1 MARLKQVEVL
11 RQRISEVTGMPI
23 GDIDAQNS
31 RELHEIASALGLR
44 IDAAEKEC
52 KQSSSS
58 QPQQQTYASMLKQG
72 FSTLQAGVSLV
83 KATQPQHK
91 EADVE
96 ARRGLKPDELST
108 EEESVE
114 LQRAKADV
122 KRLRSALVYTR
133 NASDGGDKARK
144 ALKEAEKKV
153 EALMMGSTPHK
164 SSEAASGITLEE
176 EASPPS
182 SAIQLNH
189 KKKLEE
195 HETTI
200 VEAASK
206 KMKLE
211 VDAKAKEMK
220 RLMLEKE
227 KAVEN
232 LEKISSELGAVQKLI
247 GKDRGFLK
255 QHEEE
260 DLVDQKRIEALNLEI
275 NVLLQKSEERQALIR
290 GRQLTQRSREEKGA
304 RLEGRL
310 EEVKLLIDEVDKK
323 IADLPTAPVYSQEM
337 LDILKKQITGK
348 RRELEC
354 PVCLEES
361 SPPIFTC
368 AAQHLVCGNCR
379 PSLKECVVCRVP
391 YQEMSRHR
399 YAERDHKELVELCS
413 RQTALGQKLFSREE
427 GEDEEQPVEGGV
439 TGMVSE
445 LREELNEEDESPA
458 DFTSQVPPPRAAPI
472 LAQGDLSDYWS
483 FKPTSAGNRLRVELL
498 KEEKDRK
505 EREKEENERKRKRS
519 KGQNK
524 ALAAFMKTVDP
535 ANQTKEW
542 GERSLRFDQAC
553 PFCNR
558 CFSASSLQGHV
569 ACCPADKTES

>member
-427 GEDEEQPVEGGV
+427 GEEEIQPVKGGLP
-439 TGMVSE
+439 GSVSE
-445 LREELNEEDESPA
+445 LKEDEESPA
-458 DFTSQVPPPRAAPI
+458 DFTSQVQPPRAAPI
-472 LAQGDLSDYWS
+472 LAQGDISDDESDYWS
-483 FKPTSAGNRLRVELL
+483 FKLRKEL

-505 EREKEENERKRKRS
+505 EREDNERKRKRI

-535 ANQTKEW
+535 TNQTKEW
-542 GERSLRFDQAC
+542 GEMSLRSDQAC

>member
-1 MARLKQVEVL
+1 MLEKL
-11 RQRISEVTGMPI
+11 YFPI
-23 GDIDAQNS
+23 ECTDS
-31 RELHEIASALGLR
+31 FYRELHEIASALGLR

-108 EEESVE
+108 EEDSVE
-114 LQRAKADV
+114 LQRAKTHV
-122 KRLRSALVYTR
+122 KRLQSALVYTR

-164 SSEAASGITLEE
+164 SSEVARGITLEE

-232 LEKISSELGAVQKLI
+232 LEKISSELGAVHKLI

-255 QHEEE
+255 QCEEE
-260 DLVDQKRIEALNLEI
+260 ERVNQKRIEAMNLCI
-275 NVLLQKSEERQALIR
+275 NALLQKSEERQALVR
-290 GRQLTQRSREEKGA
+290 DRQLAQKSREEEGA
-304 RLEGRL
+304 RLEGQL
-310 EEVKLLIDEVDKK
+310 EKVKLLINEVEQK

-337 LDILKKQITGK
+337 LSSLEKQITAK

-354 PVCLEES
+354 PVCLVES
-361 SPPIFTC
+361 APPIYTC
-368 AAQHLVCGNCR
+368 VAQHLVCANCR
-379 PSLKECVVCRVP
+379 CSLE
-391 YQEMSRHR
+391 Y
-399 YAERDHKELVELCS
+399 
-413 RQTALGQKLFSREE
+413 
-427 GEDEEQPVEGGV
+427 
-439 TGMVSE
+439 
-445 LREELNEEDESPA
+445 N
-458 DFTSQVPPPRAAPI
+458 
-472 LAQGDLSDYWS
+472 
-483 FKPTSAGNRLRVELL
+483 
-498 KEEKDRK
+498 
-505 EREKEENERKRKRS
+505 
-519 KGQNK
+519 
-524 ALAAFMKTVDP
+524 
-535 ANQTKEW
+535 
-542 GERSLRFDQAC
+542 
-553 PFCNR
+553 
-558 CFSASSLQGHV
+558 
-569 ACCPADKTES
+569 